1 VAHLLGSPR
10 PTPHSPRPML
20 VRAGALTGTHT
31 MLLSRA
37 CSRLVGGRPI
47 AARALAR
54 AQGAQGGVARAL
66 SSEAMQRAS
75 PAVPDLPDLQLPEN
89 DKSASDA
96 LIPGEVVKQ
105 LDRYIIGQAEAKK
118 ATAVAIRNRWRRQ
131 QVPPPL
137 RDEITPKNIL
147 MIGPTGVG
155 KTEIARRLAKMIGAP
170 FIKVEATKFTEVG
183 FVGRDV
189 EQIIRDLADHAITMV
204 RAQLVEKKRAE
215 IAVKVEEKILDQ
227 LVGENSTT
235 NRDSFRA
242 LLRQGLLD
250 TRTIDV
256 DVPEPRR
263 QAPLDT
269 GNGNPNS
276 QPMNE
281 IILRFDKLLQQ
292 GGRRSERRQM
302 TIAEARPVLEEV
314 YSEKII
320 SEEDVKKAALHSVE
334 QEGIVFIDEI
344 DKICSRTEYRGSADA
359 SSEGVQRD
367 LLPLIEG
374 STVST
379 KHGNINTDHILFVCS
394 GAFHQ
399 CKPSDLLAEL
409 QGRLPIR
416 VELQQLT
423 EEDLYRILTE
433 PETSLVRQQEALLQT
448 EAVTLKFEDSALRR
462 VAALAAAVNRDV
474 ENIGA
479 RRIHTILERVMEHI
493 SFTAC
498 ERAGTTVTIDAA
510 YVDEQVGNMV
520 TKTDLSRFIL

>member
-1 VAHLLGSPR
+1 
-10 PTPHSPRPML
+10 
-20 VRAGALTGTHT
+20 VRAPTRAGGA
-31 MLLSRA
+31 
-37 CSRLVGGRPI
+37 RLH
-47 AARALAR
+47 
-54 AQGAQGGVARAL
+54 
-66 SSEAMQRAS
+66 SSEATQRVA
-75 PAVPDLPDLQLPEN
+75 PAIPPVPDVPPAEDEPER
-89 DKSASDA
+89 DEA
-96 LIPGEVVKQ
+96 LKPNEVVAQ

-118 ATAVAIRNRWRRQ
+118 ATAIAIRNRWRRQ
-131 QVPPPL
+131 QVSGAL

-155 KTEIARRLAKMIGAP
+155 KTEIARRMAKMIGAP

-189 EQIIRDLADHAITMV
+189 EQIIRDLMDSALIMV
-204 RAQLVEKKRAE
+204 RAKLVEKKRAE
-215 IAVKVEEKILDQ
+215 IALKVEEKILDQ

-256 DVPEPRR
+256 EVPEPRR
-263 QAPLDT
+263 SSQLD
-269 GNGNPNS
+269 PNS
-276 QPMNE
+276 GGGNAQPMNE

-292 GGRRSERRQM
+292 GGRRAERRQM
-302 TIAEARPVLEEV
+302 TIADARPILEEV
-314 YSEKII
+314 FSDKVI
-320 SEEDVKKAALHSVE
+320 SEEEVKRVALHAVE

-344 DKICSRTEYRGSADA
+344 DKICSRQEYRGSADA

-399 CKPSDLLAEL
+399 CRPSDLLAEL

-416 VELQQLT
+416 VELKQLT
-423 EEDLYRILTE
+423 EADLYRILTE
-433 PETSLVRQQEALLQT
+433 PETSLIRQQIALMET
-448 EAVTLKFEDSALRR
+448 EAVQLTFGDDALKAIAQI
-462 VAALAAAVNRDV
+462 AAQVNREV

-479 RRIHTILERVMEHI
+479 RRLNTIIERVMEDI
-493 SFTAC
+493 SFSAC
-498 ERAGTTVTIDAA
+498 ERAGTAVHVDAA
-510 YVDEQVGNMV
+510 YVESQVSELIV
-520 TKTDLSRFIL
+520 KTDLSRFIL

>member
-1 VAHLLGSPR
+1 
-10 PTPHSPRPML
+10 
-20 VRAGALTGTHT
+20 
-31 MLLSRA
+31 
-37 CSRLVGGRPI
+37 
-47 AARALAR
+47 
-54 AQGAQGGVARAL
+54 
-66 SSEAMQRAS
+66 
-75 PAVPDLPDLQLPEN
+75 
-89 DKSASDA
+89 
-96 LIPGEVVKQ
+96 
-105 LDRYIIGQAEAKK
+105 
-118 ATAVAIRNRWRRQ
+118 
-131 QVPPPL
+131 
-137 RDEITPKNIL
+137 
-147 MIGPTGVG
+147 
-155 KTEIARRLAKMIGAP
+155 
-170 FIKVEATKFTEVG
+170 VEATKFTEVG

-189 EQIIRDLADHAITMV
+189 EQIIRDLVDHAILMV

-215 IAVKVEEKILDQ
+215 IAIKVEEKILDQ

-235 NRDSFRA
+235 NRDSFRG

-250 TRTIDV
+250 SRTIDV
-256 DVPEPRR
+256 EVPEPRR
-263 QAPLDT
+263 QSGFDPSSP
-269 GNGNPNS
+269 GGNS

-302 TIAEARPVLEEV
+302 TIAESRPVLEEV
-314 YSEKII
+314 FSDKMI
-320 SEEDVKKAALHSVE
+320 SDEDVKKAAVHAVE

-416 VELQQLT
+416 VELQQLS
-423 EEDLYRILTE
+423 EHDLYRILTE
-433 PETSLVRQQEALLQT
+433 PETSLVRQQVALMQT
-448 EAVTLKFEDSALRR
+448 EAVNLAFEDSALRR
-462 VAALAAAVNRDV
+462 IAQLAAQVNRDV

-479 RRIHTILERVMEHI
+479 RRIHTILERVIEEI
-493 SFTAC
+493 SFSAC
-498 ERAGTTVTIDAA
+498 EHAGDTVTIDAA
-510 YVDEQVGNMV
+510 YVDAQVGDMV